1 MNKNKKNAL
10 FNQVY
15 GMYLEVKMQE
25 ITINLKGRYVTLDFE
40 IEKILLDCIFVNQY
54 LNQRNIANKNINKAI
69 YIKSLFVPK
78 YKCSFNLLINSLG

>member
-40 IEKILLDCIFVNQY
+40 IEKID
-54 LNQRNIANKNINKAI
+54 
-69 YIKSLFVPK
+69 LFGKEVVALK
-78 YKCSFNLLINSLG
+78 IQKLENDTI

>member
-40 IEKILLDCIFVNQY
+40 IEKID
-54 LNQRNIANKNINKAI
+54 
-69 YIKSLFVPK
+69 LFGK
-78 YKCSFNLLINSLG
+78 